1 MANTVYDNKV
11 IESVAKDLLTTSLN
25 TRSLMTIDNELAESA
40 GMLKTVNTYTYKGE
54 AEELANGVG
63 NTASKRGSISY
74 TGKDYRVK
82 LCQQAYDYTDEEAMK
97 DPFIVDGMMRGAV
110 QVMTNKMTADFISAV
125 KSTDVTLGV
134 TFAKGGALNY
144 DTIVDAISTL
154 NLEDESQLFI
164 LIPNTWK
171 ASLRKDEDYKS
182 AMMGQV
188 IYNGQVGT
196 ICGIPVIATKA
207 LTDSAFVM
215 TKEAVKDVWDK
226 LSVVLGEIIKVVGV
240 VISTV
245 LGVLVGGVEMIAS
258 IIGGI
263 ADVLTGIIDF
273 LTGVFT
279 GDWEKA
285 WTGIKEIVLGILDA
299 ISGVFEGFID
309 GLIEGITNLGN
320 AINDLF
326 GKDKKKKNTYTLNTN
341 SKINLKNQAKN
352 INIPQMRAFA
362 NGGVLSS
369 PTVGL
374 MGEYTGASNNP
385 EIVTPQ
391 SLMRETM
398 EDANASLI
406 NAIFAIGNQISKS
419 VDDKN
424 MDVYMDTAKV
434 TRRITKEQTAQK
446 KQMGTSLVMV

>member
-110 QVMTNKMTADFISAV
+110 QVMTNKMTSDFISAV
-125 KSTDVTLGV
+125 NSTDVTLGV
-134 TFAKGGALNY
+134 TFAKGGALSY
-144 DTIVDAISTL
+144 DTVVDAISTL

-207 LTDSAFVM
+207 LTNKAFVM
-215 TKEAVKDVWDK
+215 TKEAVKLFIKKDVEVEPDRNPDTRK
-226 LSVVLGEIIKVVGV
+226 NSVYMRA
-240 VISTV
+240 TY
-245 LGVLVGGVEMIAS
+245 LVAL
-258 IIGGI
+258 
-263 ADVLTGIIDF
+263 ADATKIC
-273 LTGVFT
+273 
-279 GDWEKA
+279 A
-285 WTGIKEIVLGILDA
+285 IKEA
-299 ISGVFEGFID
+299 
-309 GLIEGITNLGN
+309 
-320 AINDLF
+320 
-326 GKDKKKKNTYTLNTN
+326 
-341 SKINLKNQAKN
+341 QA
-352 INIPQMRAFA
+352 
-362 NGGVLSS
+362 
-369 PTVGL
+369 
-374 MGEYTGASNNP
+374 
-385 EIVTPQ
+385 
-391 SLMRETM
+391 
-398 EDANASLI
+398 
-406 NAIFAIGNQISKS
+406 
-419 VDDKN
+419 
-424 MDVYMDTAKV
+424 
-434 TRRITKEQTAQK
+434 
-446 KQMGTSLVMV
+446 